1 MKNLHKSSIDE
12 LFEMMGLLKKMIKAP
27 DMLKDKISFIK
38 SQISEIEQELVM
50 RPTPELISY
59 ADKIIGVGSD
69 NQYLSGCWP
78 LKKNPF

>member
-1 MKNLHKSSIDE
+1 MKDLHKSSIDE

-27 DMLKDKISFIK
+27 DMLKDKIPFIK

-50 RPTPELISY
+50 RPTPEIISH
-59 ADKIIGVGSD
+59 ADKIIGIESD
-69 NQYLSGCWP
+69 NQCLSGCWP